1 MRHLTLLLGTL
12 VVLTACS
19 LVSRPA
25 GPADRDVQASGG
37 VFGLDLPRGWT
48 SVPDLA
54 ERPVVLVARG
64 PTADDQLVV
73 SLVEGERGA
82 EQQAIATST
91 ALADSYDIVCER
103 RDDADFTD
111 GPVFDC
117 PDRTQEP
124 WVHKVLVPVAGQG
137 ASALVL
143 VQTRAGSYDDA
154 AAVAGPIVE
163 SFVWDGR

>member
-19 LVSRPA
+19 LVSQPA
-25 GPADRDVQASGG
+25 EPADRDVQGTRG
-37 VFGLDLPRGWT
+37 VLGLDLPEGWR
-48 SVPDLA
+48 SAPDQA
-54 ERPVVLVARG
+54 ELPVVLVARG

-73 SLVEGERGA
+73 SVVDGERGA

-103 RDDADFTD
+103 LDDADFTD

-117 PDRTQEP
+117 PDRTHKP
-124 WVHKVLVPVAGQG
+124 WVHKLLVPVAGEG